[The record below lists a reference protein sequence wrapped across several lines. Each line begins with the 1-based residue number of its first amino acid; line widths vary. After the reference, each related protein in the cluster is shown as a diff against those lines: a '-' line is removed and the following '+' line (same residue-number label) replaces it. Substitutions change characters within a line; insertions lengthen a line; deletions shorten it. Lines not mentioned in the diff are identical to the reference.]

1 MKDLRQ
7 LIRESLLLEKR
18 IGQISSQIEVIYSFD
33 IIKTTHSTDR
43 ETRVGIPDYN
53 EKIITN
59 PELVDF
65 IEWFR
70 RDIAEHMV
78 SGDIQA
84 DVEFV
89 IKSDDRELA
98 CVLIPR
104 QETNTYWRLVVKT
117 VWRESPQN
125 RLRVGKD
132 QLVLYK

>member
-125 RLRVGKD
+125 RLRVGRD

>member
-33 IIKTTHSTDR
+33 IIKTIHSTDR
-43 ETRVGIPDYN
+43 ETRVGITDYN

-70 RDIAEHMV
+70 RDIAEHIV
-78 SGDIQA
+78 SGDIE
-84 DVEFV
+84 DGIDFI

-98 CVLIPR
+98 CVIVPR
-104 QETNTYWRLVVKT
+104 QETNTYWRLVIKT
-117 VWRESPQN
+117 IWRESPSN
-125 RLRVGKD
+125 RLRVGRD

>member
-89 IKSDDRELA
+89 IKSDDRELT

-125 RLRVGKD
+125 RLRVGRD

>member
-1 MKDLRQ
+1 MKNLRQ
-7 LIRESLLLEKR
+7 IIKENLLLEKR

-59 PELVDF
+59 PELVEF

-125 RLRVGKD
+125 RLRVGRD
-132 QLVLYK
+132 QLVLFK